1 MNRDRIL
8 VTGANG
14 TLGRA
19 LLQHLGPDIA
29 IASTRTAQSPL
40 PGFDHVALGP
50 DGAPPADVLTR
61 CRAVINAAGKAAGRA
76 TGDASALDEA
86 NVRLPLVIAGAA
98 REAAVPKFVQVS
110 SFSVIGS
117 AEHIDDTT
125 AEAPINAYGRSKA
138 EGDRQLQSLTDA
150 AMRIES
156 VRLPLMFSVTKPGLL
171 SPLLTLATRVR
182 LLPSVRNRPV
192 SRSMMT
198 YAAAAR
204 HLADCAVS
212 DRSGVSYAA
221 DPQPFDYELLTSIL
235 ADQASIRVRIL
246 PVPQFAAAAIDR
258 IAPGIGRRLFR
269 SSLLAPQANL
279 AGDRPLDI
287 EAELR
292 ALVKAYCGK

>member
-19 LLQHLGPDIA
+19 LLLHLGPDIA
-29 IASTRTAQSPL
+29 IASTRTGQSPL
-40 PGFDHVALGP
+40 PQFDHVPLGP
-50 DGAPPADVLTR
+50 DGVPPADVLTR
-61 CRAVINAAGKAAGRA
+61 CRAVINAAGSV
-76 TGDASALDEA
+76 TGDANALHEA
-86 NVRLPLVIAGAA
+86 NVRLPVAIAGAA
-98 REAAVPKFVQVS
+98 RAAGVPKFVQVS
-110 SFSVIGS
+110 SFSVAGS

-125 AEAPINAYGRSKA
+125 TEAPINSYGRSKA
-138 EGDRQLQSLTDA
+138 EGDRRLQSLADGT
-150 AMRIES
+150 MRIES
-156 VRLPLMFSVTKPGLL
+156 VRLPLMFSAAKPGLL
-171 SPLLTLATRVR
+171 SPLLKLATKLRV
-182 LLPSVRNRPV
+182 LPSVRNRPV

-198 YAAAAR
+198 YASAAR
-204 HLADCAVS
+204 HLADCATS
-212 DRSGVSYAA
+212 DRNGASYAA
-221 DPQPFDYELLTSIL
+221 DPRPFDYELLASIL

-258 IAPGIGRRLFR
+258 IVPGIGRRLFR

-287 EAELR
+287 ETELR